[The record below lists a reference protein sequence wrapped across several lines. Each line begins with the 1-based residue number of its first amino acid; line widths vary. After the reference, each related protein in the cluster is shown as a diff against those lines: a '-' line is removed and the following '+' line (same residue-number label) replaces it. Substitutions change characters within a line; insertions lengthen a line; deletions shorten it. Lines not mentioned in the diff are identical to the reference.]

1 MGVSV
6 AGEEQSTDSRLYMRS
21 LRYHPRMTSATHPR
35 PIRPLPEILI
45 NQIAAG
51 EVVERPASVVKEL
64 VENAIDA
71 GASRVDID
79 LEEGGVRLI
88 RIRDNGSGIAPEQL
102 PLAVSRHAT
111 SKIADLDDLESV
123 ATLGFRGE
131 ALPSIASVSRFTL
144 CSRRAHDEH
153 GSALQIEGGKIGE
166 VTPRAHAP
174 GTTVEVRELFYNV
187 PARRKFLRAER
198 TELGHIEEWLRSLA
212 LARPDVELRVS
223 HNGKASRRYKP
234 GDLYSDARLAETLG
248 EDFANQAVR
257 VDHSGAG
264 LRLHGWIAQ
273 PHYSRASADQQY
285 LYVNGRSVRDRSV
298 AHAVKMAYGDVL
310 YHGRQPA
317 YVLFLELDPTRVDVN
332 VHPAKHEVRFRDS
345 RLVHDFVYR
354 TLKDA
359 LADTRAGMSAQ
370 EIGAGPAHPVDAA
383 AVPTASSAGAS
394 GFGLVRGAAPGS
406 GGGGGG
412 FSGWRPQQP
421 LGLQVADAPAAYAA
435 LYVAPAGVERAA
447 ALPPMPSENGLPV
460 TSADAGVPPL
470 GYAIAQLHGIYIL
483 AENAEGLIVVDM
495 HAAHER
501 IGYERLKNAHDGI
514 GLQSQPLL
522 VPITLAVGER
532 EADTAE
538 SEAETLAVLGFE
550 VTRAG
555 PGSLHVRSI
564 PALLAHA
571 EPEGLL
577 RDVLTDL
584 REHGQSRRVASA
596 RDELLSTMAC
606 HGAVRANRRLTV
618 PEMNALL
625 RDMEITERSG
635 QCNHGRPTW
644 ARFSLAEIDRWF
656 LRGR

>member
-1 MGVSV
+1 
-6 AGEEQSTDSRLYMRS
+6 
-21 LRYHPRMTSATHPR
+21 MTSATHPR

-144 CSRRAHDEH
+144 SSRRAHDEH

-370 EIGAGPAHPVDAA
+370 EIGAGAVHPVDAA
-383 AVPTASSAGAS
+383 AAPVASTAGAS
-394 GFGLVRGAAPGS
+394 GFGLVRGPAPGAGS

-435 LYVAPAGVERAA
+435 LYAAPAGAERGA
-447 ALPPMPSENGLPV
+447 ALPSMPTENGLPV

-538 SEAETLAVLGFE
+538 SEAETLAALGFE

>member
-1 MGVSV
+1 M
-6 AGEEQSTDSRLYMRS
+6 
-21 LRYHPRMTSATHPR
+21 SAPSPR

-435 LYVAPAGVERAA
+435 LYAAPAGVERAA

-538 SEAETLAVLGFE
+538 SEAETLAALGFE

>member
-1 MGVSV
+1 
-6 AGEEQSTDSRLYMRS
+6 
-21 LRYHPRMTSATHPR
+21 MTSATHPR
-35 PIRPLPEILI
+35 PIRPLPDILI

-144 CSRRAHDEH
+144 ASRRAHDEH

-370 EIGAGPAHPVDAA
+370 EIGAVPAHPVDAA
-383 AVPTASSAGAS
+383 TAPMVSSAGAS
-394 GFGLVRGAAPGS
+394 GFGLVRGPAPGS
-406 GGGGGG
+406 GSGGGGG

-435 LYVAPAGVERAA
+435 LYAAPSGAERGAT
-447 ALPPMPSENGLPV
+447 LPPMPSENGLPV

-538 SEAETLAVLGFE
+538 SEAETLAALGFE

-584 REHGQSRRVASA
+584 REHGQSRRVATA

>member
-1 MGVSV
+1 M
-6 AGEEQSTDSRLYMRS
+6 
-21 LRYHPRMTSATHPR
+21 SAPGPR

-144 CSRRAHDEH
+144 SSRRAHDEH

-370 EIGAGPAHPVDAA
+370 EIGAGPVHPVDAA
-383 AVPTASSAGAS
+383 AAPTASSAGAS
-394 GFGLVRGAAPGS
+394 GFGLARGPAPGAGS

-435 LYVAPAGVERAA
+435 LYAAPAGAERGA
-447 ALPPMPSENGLPV
+447 ALPPMPTENGLPV

-538 SEAETLAVLGFE
+538 SEAETLAALGFE

>member
-1 MGVSV
+1 MS
-6 AGEEQSTDSRLYMRS
+6 
-21 LRYHPRMTSATHPR
+21 
-35 PIRPLPEILI
+35 IRQLPEILI

-71 GASRVDID
+71 GAGRVDIE

-88 RIRDNGSGIAPEQL
+88 RIRDDGGGIAPEEL
-102 PLAVSRHAT
+102 PLAISRHAT
-111 SKIADLDDLESV
+111 SKIASLDDLEAV

-144 CSRRAHDEH
+144 VSRRPGDEH
-153 GSALQIEGGKIGE
+153 GSALQVDGGRVGE
-166 VTPRAHAP
+166 VQPRAHAP
-174 GTTVEVRELFYNV
+174 GTTVEVRDLFYNV

-212 LARPDVELRVS
+212 LARPDIELRVS
-223 HNGKASRRYKP
+223 HNGKPSRRYRP
-234 GDLYSDARLAETLG
+234 GDLYSDARLGETLG
-248 EDFANQAVR
+248 EDFARQSLR

-264 LRLHGWIAQ
+264 LRLHGWISQ

-345 RLVHDFVYR
+345 RLIHDFVYR
-354 TLKDA
+354 TLQGA
-359 LADTRAGMSAQ
+359 LAETRAGAEATQPATLSTLAPGGTPPAMAL
-370 EIGAGPAHPVDAA
+370 AG
-383 AVPTASSAGAS
+383 GQS
-394 GFGLVRGAAPGS
+394 GFRD
-406 GGGGGG
+406 
-412 FSGWRPQQP
+412 WRPAQSP
-421 LGLQVADAPAAYAA
+421 LGLRVEDAPRAYAT
-435 LYVAPAGVERAA
+435 LYGDGEAA
-447 ALPPMPSENGLPV
+447 TSLGESASALPPMPAAQAGLPA

-470 GYAIAQLHGIYIL
+470 GYAVAQLHGIYIL

-514 GLQSQPLL
+514 GLHAQPLL
-522 VPITLAVGER
+522 VPITLMVGER
-532 EADTAE
+532 EADVAE
-538 SEAETLAVLGFE
+538 READTLAALGFE
-550 VTRAG
+550 VTRGG
-555 PGSLHVRSI
+555 PQSLHVRSI
-564 PALLAHA
+564 PALLSSA
-571 EPEGLL
+571 EPEALL
-577 RDVLTDL
+577 RDVLSDL
-584 REHGQSRRVASA
+584 REHGQTRRVASA

-606 HGAVRANRRLTV
+606 HGAVRANRRLTL

-625 RDMEITERSG
+625 RDMEATERSG

>member
-1 MGVSV
+1 M
-6 AGEEQSTDSRLYMRS
+6 
-21 LRYHPRMTSATHPR
+21 SAPGPR

-144 CSRRAHDEH
+144 SSRRAHDEH

-370 EIGAGPAHPVDAA
+370 EIGAGPVHPVDAA
-383 AVPTASSAGAS
+383 AAPMASSAGAS
-394 GFGLVRGAAPGS
+394 GFGLARGPTPGAGS

-435 LYVAPAGVERAA
+435 LYAAPAGAERGA
-447 ALPPMPSENGLPV
+447 ALPPMPTENGLPV

-538 SEAETLAVLGFE
+538 SEAETLAALGFE

-606 HGAVRANRRLTV
+606 HGAVRANRRLSV

>member
-1 MGVSV
+1 
-6 AGEEQSTDSRLYMRS
+6 
-21 LRYHPRMTSATHPR
+21 MTSATHPR

-144 CSRRAHDEH
+144 SSRRAHDEH

-298 AHAVKMAYGDVL
+298 AHAVKIAYGDVL

-370 EIGAGPAHPVDAA
+370 DIGAGPAHPVDAA
-383 AVPTASSAGAS
+383 MAPMASSAGAS
-394 GFGLVRGAAPGS
+394 GFGLVRGPAPGAGS
-406 GGGGGG
+406 GGGGG

-435 LYVAPAGVERAA
+435 LYATPAGAERAA
-447 ALPPMPSENGLPV
+447 ALPPMPTENGLPV

-538 SEAETLAVLGFE
+538 SEAETLAALGFE